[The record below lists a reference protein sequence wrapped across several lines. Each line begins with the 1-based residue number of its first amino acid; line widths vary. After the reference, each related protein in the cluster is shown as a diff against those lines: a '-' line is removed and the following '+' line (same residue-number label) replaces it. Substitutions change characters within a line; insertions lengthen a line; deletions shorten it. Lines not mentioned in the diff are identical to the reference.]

1 MYRRGNYEPHLTRF
15 VNEHV
20 SLWSEDHAFDVG
32 AHLGWYSLLLNSQG
46 QGNIHSF
53 EPDPM
58 NFSLLSEN
66 LEMNHAGRVKTN
78 QAAVGETPGTLTLH
92 LYPDKNRGRHSILPI
107 NDGEKVEVEAVSL
120 DDYCRSLEIDPALVR
135 FVKIDVEGFE
145 PIALKGASEILKANP
160 LILSEY
166 APEYMEKGGISIP
179 DYLEMMFGNGF
190 SAYKID
196 EEGIEVINRDDL
208 SKVSEA
214 IDVVWSKDPIS

>member
-1 MYRRGNYEPHLTRF
+1 
-15 VNEHV
+15 
-20 SLWSEDHAFDVG
+20 
-32 AHLGWYSLLLNSQG
+32 
-46 QGNIHSF
+46 
-53 EPDPM
+53 
-58 NFSLLSEN
+58 
-66 LEMNHAGRVKTN
+66 MNHAGRGKTN
-78 QAAVGETPGTLTLH
+78 QAAVGETPGILTLH

-166 APEYMEKGGISIP
+166 GPEYMEKGGISIP

>member
-1 MYRRGNYEPHLTRF
+1 M
-15 VNEHV
+15 
-20 SLWSEDHAFDVG
+20 
-32 AHLGWYSLLLNSQG
+32 
-46 QGNIHSF
+46 
-53 EPDPM
+53 
-58 NFSLLSEN
+58 
-66 LEMNHAGRVKTN
+66 
-78 QAAVGETPGTLTLH
+78 
-92 LYPDKNRGRHSILPI
+92 
-107 NDGEKVEVEAVSL
+107 
-120 DDYCRSLEIDPALVR
+120 R

-196 EEGIEVINRDDL
+196 EKGIEVINRDDL